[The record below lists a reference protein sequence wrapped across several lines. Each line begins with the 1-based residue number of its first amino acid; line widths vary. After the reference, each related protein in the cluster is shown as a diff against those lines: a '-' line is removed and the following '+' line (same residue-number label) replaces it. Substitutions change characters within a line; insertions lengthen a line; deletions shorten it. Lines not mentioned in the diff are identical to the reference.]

1 MSVLAPV
8 LAAIRLL
15 GLRSASP
22 LGDTGAERC
31 VVHVV
36 LAAESSSSSFSSRK
50 LGTRNLA
57 ISCAFCACA
66 FLFAWRLDVLRGGVQ
81 FPLDELS
88 RVGVRGV
95 VVEAGAELTMVTDE
109 C

>member
-1 MSVLAPV
+1 MSVLALV

-22 LGDTGAERC
+22 LEDTGAARC

-36 LAAESSSSSFSSRK
+36 IAAESSASPFSSRK
-50 LGTRNLA
+50 LGARNLA
-57 ISCAFCACA
+57 ISCGA
-66 FLFAWRLDVLRGGVQ
+66 FLFARRLDVLRGGVQ

-95 VVEAGAELTMVTDE
+95 VVEAGAELTMMTDE